1 MVGDQANNEQGNK
14 AMEERQEILRSMK
27 SIEGHV
33 AGVARMV
40 EKDAYCIDVVHQLL
54 AVQKSVQR
62 VSGIILGQHLRHC
75 VAGALEEGDPEKKDS
90 MIEEILNVF
99 EANSRG

>member
-1 MVGDQANNEQGNK
+1 
-14 AMEERQEILRSMK
+14 MEERQEILRRMK

-33 AGVARMV
+33 AGVSRMV

-54 AVQKSVQR
+54 AVQKAVQR

-75 VAGALEEGDPEKKDS
+75 VAGALEGGDPEKKEER
-90 MIEEILNVF
+90 IVEILNIF
-99 EANSRG
+99 EVNSRG